1 MPSRWDKRIAR
12 AAELETAHPAAAEL
26 LRFYR
31 QITEFQRN
39 LYAEMPR
46 ARLEDWFGR
55 LLELVRRAGP
65 PLLAGAADTAP
76 WDEQQTDNF
85 FVRAVLQPCREFQA
99 ARADIPRNQAQAAC
113 PFCGQKPVLAV
124 LRGEGDGA
132 KRSLLCSLCAT
143 EWEYRRI
150 LCPNCM
156 EEDKDR
162 LPVYAAA
169 EFPHLRVEACDAC
182 RTYVKAVDLSR
193 NGRAVPEVDELALQA
208 SRSAS

>member
-1 MPSRWDKRIAR
+1 
-12 AAELETAHPAAAEL
+12 
-26 LRFYR
+26 
-31 QITEFQRN
+31 
-39 LYAEMPR
+39 
-46 ARLEDWFGR
+46 
-55 LLELVRRAGP
+55 VR
-65 PLLAGAADTAP
+65 
-76 WDEQQTDNF
+76 
-85 FVRAVLQPCREFQA
+85 
-99 ARADIPRNQAQAAC
+99 AAC

-162 LPVYAAA
+162 LPVYASA

-182 RTYVKAVDLSR
+182 RAYVKAVDLSR
-193 NGRAVPEVDELALQA
+193 NGLAVPEVDELAAVPLDIWAAERNYTKLQTNLLGL
-208 SRSAS
+208 